1 MIRIVYHDAA
11 LKDLLRLVDFLI
23 DQDKA
28 SALATYGI
36 LEEGLS
42 LLKNHPEIGR
52 PTEADGI
59 RELIISRGRSGYV
72 ALYAFDE
79 LNDSIVI
86 LRVKHQRET
95 AFDSTAFDS
104 PT

>member
-1 MIRIVYHDAA
+1 
-11 LKDLLRLVDFLI
+11 VDFLI

-28 SALATYGI
+28 VALATYGI

-95 AFDSTAFDS
+95 AFDS